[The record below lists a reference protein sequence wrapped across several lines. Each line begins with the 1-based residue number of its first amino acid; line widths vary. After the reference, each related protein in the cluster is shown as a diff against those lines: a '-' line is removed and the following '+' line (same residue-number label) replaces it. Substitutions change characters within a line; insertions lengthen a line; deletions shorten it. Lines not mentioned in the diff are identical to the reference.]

1 MIIFRLAF
9 FHQYFW
15 KHVVTDHI
23 NFGADPELFFISKN
37 GYRVRIMIAG
47 ILKLSQII
55 QYEGK
60 IHIELCLHP
69 PERSLPLEGLIQYG
83 AKMAE
88 AALSQHLHLSARGAL
103 RLMKLWAFSSRLPF
117 NIIKRIKRI
126 HILYLHSALFQ
137 YLHLSGNET

>member
-1 MIIFRLAF
+1 MINFRLAF

-23 NFGADPELFFISKN
+23 NFGADPELFFFSKN
-37 GYRVRIMIAG
+37 GYPVRIMIAG

-69 PERSLPLEGLIQYG
+69 SERSLPLEGLIQYG

-117 NIIKRIKRI
+117 NIIKRI

>member
-1 MIIFRLAF
+1 MI
-9 FHQYFW
+9 
-15 KHVVTDHI
+15 V
-23 NFGADPELFFISKN
+23 
-37 GYRVRIMIAG
+37 G

-83 AKMAE
+83 TKMAE
-88 AALSQHLHLSARGAL
+88 AALSQHLSARGAL

-126 HILYLHSALFQ
+126 HISHLHSALFQ